1 MAVSRT
7 HLPEGVQDFLPEECR
22 FKKAIEEKLRQE
34 FLLNGYL
41 EVETPS
47 FEYYD
52 VFSKGIG
59 AYMQENMIKFFDLKG
74 RIMVLRP
81 DVTVPISRMVAT
93 SLSSVK
99 LPRLFYIQNA
109 YAVNDYNIGQR
120 SEFTQA
126 GVEYMGRSGSSAD
139 AELIALAVRSMLT
152 IGLRDFKVDIGQVG
166 YFKGLIESLSLSAEE
181 ENQLRKLIDSKNNI
195 ELEYILS
202 SIDGDSAIKE
212 KLLSLPGMFGG
223 REIIAAARQDA
234 PNV

>member
-81 DVTVPISRMVAT
+81 DVTVPISRMVAIP
-93 SLSSVK
+93 SLMT
-99 LPRLFYIQNA
+99 A
-109 YAVNDYNIGQR
+109 
-120 SEFTQA
+120 
-126 GVEYMGRSGSSAD
+126 
-139 AELIALAVRSMLT
+139 RSMT
-152 IGLRDFKVDIGQVG
+152 
-166 YFKGLIESLSLSAEE
+166 
-181 ENQLRKLIDSKNNI
+181 NI
-195 ELEYILS
+195 L
-202 SIDGDSAIKE
+202 
-212 KLLSLPGMFGG
+212 
-223 REIIAAARQDA
+223 
-234 PNV
+234 